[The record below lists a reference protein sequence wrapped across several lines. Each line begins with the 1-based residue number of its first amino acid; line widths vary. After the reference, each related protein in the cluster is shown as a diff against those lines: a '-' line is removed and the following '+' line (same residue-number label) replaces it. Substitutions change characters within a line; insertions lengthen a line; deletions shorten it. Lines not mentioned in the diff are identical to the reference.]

1 MAERNGTIL
10 INDEEQVQY
19 KEKSLNQFIEC
30 TRSKNGIVEDWDPG
44 TIVQSDIFVYVNKD
58 TSTECKLRILGI
70 AEAGTT
76 VLDDTGSYYLPSD
89 KLKVASLGS
98 SAEDEKL
105 SSWNL

>member
-1 MAERNGTIL
+1 MAPFL

-58 TSTECKLRILGI
+58 ILQS
-70 AEAGTT
+70 
-76 VLDDTGSYYLPSD
+76 VS
-89 KLKVASLGS
+89 
-98 SAEDEKL
+98 
-105 SSWNL
+105 